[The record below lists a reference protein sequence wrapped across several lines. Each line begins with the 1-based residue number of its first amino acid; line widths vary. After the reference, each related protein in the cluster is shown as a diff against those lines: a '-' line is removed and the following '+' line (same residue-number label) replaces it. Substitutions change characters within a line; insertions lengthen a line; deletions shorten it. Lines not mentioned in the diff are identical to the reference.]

1 MAEILAPAGSLEGL
15 MAAVNAGADAVYAG
29 GSRFG
34 ARAYAENFTEAQL
47 LEGMDYAHLHGRRVY
62 LTVNTLLKE
71 QELNEEL
78 YGYLRP
84 YYENGLDG
92 VIVQDIG
99 VFSAIREWFPD
110 LPLHASTQMT
120 LMGPDGARLLK
131 EMGASRI
138 VTSRELS
145 LKEIKE
151 IHHAVEIEIESF
163 IHGALC
169 YCYSGQCL
177 MSSMIGGR
185 SGNRGRCAQP
195 CRLPYREMK
204 TGRQEYLLSP
214 KDICTL
220 ELLPD
225 ILEAGV
231 YSLKIEGRMKRAEY
245 AAGVTEVYRSCLDR
259 CMSQGREGYR
269 VSPEEINQLMDL
281 YNRGGFSRG
290 YYQVKNG
297 KEMMS
302 VNRPNHFGTPGFQ
315 VIKKEKNRMLVEAL
329 EPLNP
334 GDVLENLSGNGKNAG
349 LTWGFSTKKGEK
361 QWIKGSFSGQSMDTV
376 WRRTKNQELLERLH
390 SQYVSAKIKEK
401 INGKLII
408 SPGNPAI
415 LELNCKG
422 AQVRLAGD
430 TVLPAQNR
438 PLERGEL
445 KRRMEKTGDTPFM
458 FAQLEILCG
467 DNAFLPVQK
476 INELRRD
483 GLAQLTGQLLAPF
496 RRKAEG
502 CAEPADE
509 PADGAFMES
518 APALAV
524 QVETMEQLE
533 AEGVQEA
540 DELWLS
546 CHLAEQ
552 YGFSRVAGLCRS
564 LKMKNCR
571 CVLVLPSVFRG
582 KTAEKYRTYRKN
594 GWLAEF
600 DGFLLR
606 NLDEV
611 YFARSLPEHAVRYA
625 DFSLYA
631 WSGRARR
638 ELRALGIHT
647 DTVPVELNSRECRQR
662 GAAGSQLIIYG
673 RLPLMV
679 SAQCTNRLQN
689 GCTKQP
695 GCLWLKD
702 RKGITF
708 PVKNYCDYC
717 YNVLYNSSPLCLFDC
732 MEEIRRLNPT
742 GGYRICFTTESAG
755 EAGRV
760 MELYRRGMSQG
771 EGKGSSC
778 TRGHFRRGVE

>member
-99 VFSAIREWFPD
+99 VSAIREWFPD

-438 PLERGEL
+438 PLESGEL

-496 RRKAEG
+496 RRKAKGWRRAGRRAGRWCIYGVRSGACRSGGDDGAAGGRG
-502 CAEPADE
+502 CAGGGRAVAVLPFGRAVWVFAGRRAVQEPE
-509 PADGAFMES
+509 NEKLQVCS
-518 APALAV
+518 RPALR
-524 QVETMEQLE
+524 
-533 AEGVQEA
+533 
-540 DELWLS
+540 LS
-546 CHLAEQ
+546 
-552 YGFSRVAGLCRS
+552 
-564 LKMKNCR
+564 
-571 CVLVLPSVFRG
+571 G

-594 GWLAEF
+594 GWLSEF

-631 WSGRARR
+631 WSARARR

-662 GAAGSQLIIYG
+662 GAEGSQLIIYG

-742 GGYRICFTTESAG
+742 EDTGFVLRQRAPGRPGGLWSFTE
-755 EAGRV
+755 E
-760 MELYRRGMSQG
+760 E
-771 EGKGSSC
+771 
-778 TRGHFRRGVE
+778 